1 MQDVFM
7 LFSPPATLAAAVV
20 AGILGLLIGSF
31 LNVVIHRV
39 PVMMQREVD
48 SVCACERDE
57 PEPHPDRYNLVVPR
71 SACPHCGHQ
80 ITALENI
87 PIISWLVLR
96 GKCSSCK
103 APISARYPAI
113 EALTALLSA
122 ALVWHFGSGWAGMAS
137 VVFGWLLIAMTF
149 IDIDTQLLPDDLT
162 YPLLWLGLLVNV
174 KGLFVPLQD
183 AVLGAAAGYMA
194 LWTVYWIFKLVR
206 GKEGM
211 GYGDFKLLAALGA
224 WMGWQML
231 PAIILLSSVV
241 GALVGIGT
249 IVASRMGFDHKIPF
263 GPYLAGAGLAALFFG
278 QQITAIL
285 YGPALT

>member
-1 MQDVFM
+1 M

-57 PEPHPDRYNLVVPR
+57 PEPHPERYNLVVPR

-87 PIISWLVLR
+87 PVISWLLLR

-113 EALTALLSA
+113 ELLSALLSA
-122 ALVWHFGSGWAGMAS
+122 GLVWHFGFGWTGMATL
-137 VVFGWLLIAMTF
+137 VFGWLLIAMTF
-149 IDIDTQLLPDDLT
+149 IDLDTQLLPDDLT
-162 YPLLWLGLLVNV
+162 LPLMWLGLLVNV

-194 LWTVYWIFKLVR
+194 LWTVYWVFKLVR

-241 GALVGIGT
+241 GAVVGISMM
-249 IVASRMGFDHKIPF
+249 IAARMGFDHKIPF
-263 GPYLAGAGLAALFFG
+263 GPYLAGAGLAALLCG
-278 QQITAIL
+278 QQITAFL
-285 YGPALT
+285 YGATG